1 MENITKKILQQQKE
15 ILTIL
20 KRLDKRRIFTF
31 KWIKE
36 RESEIA
42 SCKKRIREI
51 ENLLQKVKDRLNIA

>member
-1 MENITKKILQQQKE
+1 MKNITKKILQQQKE
-15 ILTIL
+15 MLTIL
-20 KRLDKRRIFTF
+20 KRLDKKRIFTF

-36 RESEIA
+36 REKEIA

>member
-1 MENITKKILQQQKE
+1 MENITKKILQQQLE

-36 RESEIA
+36 REKEIVA
-42 SCKKRIREI
+42 CKKRIKEI
-51 ENLLQKVKDRLNIA
+51 ENLLQKVKDRLNIV

>member
-15 ILTIL
+15 MLTIL

-36 RESEIA
+36 RENEIA
-42 SCKKRIREI
+42 VCKKRIGDI
-51 ENLLQKVKDRLNIA
+51 ENLLQKVKDQLNIA